1 MISLLSTNPILLVQ
15 ACLVAWI
22 ALELSRAVYNV
33 FFHPLRRFP
42 GPAAAGA
49 SNLWKMYMEVV
60 RRESPAHFLVELH
73 KQYGKLAMAVTSRVP
88 SGRGQETRA
97 DAAIP
102 QAMSCASGPMRYVYK
117 PLRLGQGQTGVG
129 RGQG

>member
-1 MISLLSTNPILLVQ
+1 MLSLLSTNPTLVIQ

-22 ALELSRAVYNV
+22 ALEISRAVYNV

-42 GPAAAGA
+42 GPTVAGA

-60 RRESPAHFLVELH
+60 RRESPAHLLVQLH
-73 KQYGKLAMAVTSRVP
+73 QHYGKYAVAAASGWMS
-88 SGRGQETRA
+88 SGRGQETRT

-102 QAMSCASGPMRYVYK
+102 QAMSCVSGPMRYVCK
-117 PLRLGQGQTGVG
+117 ALHLR
-129 RGQG
+129 RGWPNLLRE

>member
-1 MISLLSTNPILLVQ
+1 MISLLSTDPILLVQ

-22 ALELSRAVYNV
+22 AVELSKVVYNV
-33 FFHPLRRFP
+33 FLHPLRRFP

-60 RRESPAHFLVELH
+60 RQESPAHLLVKLH
-73 KQYGKLAMAVTSRVP
+73 EQYGKYSVADTSRVP
-88 SGRGQETRA
+88 SGRERETRA

-102 QAMSCASGPMRYVYK
+102 QAMSCVSGLTRYVCK
-117 PLRLGQGQTGVG
+117 PLQNR
-129 RGQG
+129 